1 LAFDDYVKTER
12 IMLNDLLFSILPREG
27 KSPIARDELKVKKID
42 KKGAIKQIDEEDEAY
57 RPDKDD
63 PREKKRQRRS
73 AARDAQDQHVAKSE
87 VKSPEQADKE
97 QAAKNTESDDPKF
110 IDIEV

>member
-1 LAFDDYVKTER
+1 
-12 IMLNDLLFSILPREG
+12 MLNDLLFSILPREG

-63 PREKKRQRRS
+63 PREKKRQRRD
-73 AARDAQDQHVAKSE
+73 ATRDAQDQRDAQHSVTHDQHVAKSE

>member
-1 LAFDDYVKTER
+1 
-12 IMLNDLLFSILPREG
+12 MLNDLLFSILPREG

-42 KKGAIKQIDEEDEAY
+42 KKGAIKQIDEEDDAY

-63 PREKKRQRRS
+63 PREKKRQRRN
-73 AARDAQDQHVAKSE
+73 AARDAQDQRDAQHQHVAKSE
-87 VKSPEQADKE
+87 VKSPEQAPKG

>member
-1 LAFDDYVKTER
+1 
-12 IMLNDLLFSILPREG
+12 MLNDLLFSILPREG

-63 PREKKRQRRS
+63 PREKKRQRRN
-73 AARDAQDQHVAKSE
+73 ATRDAQDQHDEQHQRDAQLQHVAKSE
-87 VKSPEQADKE
+87 VKSPEQAPKG